1 MNLIQVVKSTMWK
14 LSIKYFDHFFFSTEC
29 FWLKI
34 LIPANGVLSNP
45 AKDEK
50 NPGNPGN
57 RTLFSTGGVFFW
69 CPVFGMAYRDLFMVL
84 VLREE
89 QITIA

>member
-1 MNLIQVVKSTMWK
+1 MNLVEVVKSTMWK

-34 LIPANGVLSNP
+34 LIPANGVLSIP

-50 NPGNPGN
+50 TLEILATGLSSQPVVYSFGVLFLGW
-57 RTLFSTGGVFFW
+57 RTGTCSWF
-69 CPVFGMAYRDLFMVL
+69 
-84 VLREE
+84 
-89 QITIA
+89 

>member
-1 MNLIQVVKSTMWK
+1 MKLIQVVKSTMWK
-14 LSIKYFDHFFFSTEC
+14 LSIKYFDHFFSTEC

-50 NPGNPGN
+50 
-57 RTLFSTGGVFFW
+57 TLEILATGLSSQPVVYSFGVLFLR
-69 CPVFGMAYRDLFMVL
+69 ASRDLFMVL